1 MALNGHD
8 DPRSRDEKQ
17 LIITKYDTYFQVNRY
32 IYIERLCVSPLKAE
46 FHFSYISI
54 WDMSSRNNEIRKMFT
69 FQVESKNLKSIRN
82 MYGAQCMPG
91 FILLLIRARQLEYVP
106 SQKKITMK
114 IVISEMVKRPTISN
128 DDYWKMQMIVIFDV

>member
-1 MALNGHD
+1 
-8 DPRSRDEKQ
+8 
-17 LIITKYDTYFQVNRY
+17 
-32 IYIERLCVSPLKAE
+32 
-46 FHFSYISI
+46 
-54 WDMSSRNNEIRKMFT
+54 MSSRNNEIRKMFT

-128 DDYWKMQMIVIFDV
+128 DDY